1 MLVPSWKLKK
11 VFLGSVSYSVLLAC
25 EAKIEVHATVSG
37 GGEETDSETATIS
50 QIRELGNGMQAMQAQ
65 LSSVPTDT
73 LRELLNR
80 LQQHIED
87 GRDVVLPTSAD
98 VSPTRLVCY

>member
-1 MLVPSWKLKK
+1 M
-11 VFLGSVSYSVLLAC
+11 SYSFLLAC
-25 EAKIEVHATVSG
+25 EAETEGSATVSG
-37 GGEETDSETATIS
+37 VGEETDSETATIS
-50 QIRELGNGMQAMQAQ
+50 QIRELGNGMHAMQAQ
-65 LSSVPTDT
+65 LSSVPPDT

-87 GRDVVLPTSAD
+87 GKDVVLPTSAD